1 MEHVSS
7 VWTRPCSTSIS
18 VALFYNSVIKSVMLY
33 CSTLWTCTSD
43 NNASK
48 VSFAMRGEFG
58 YQTTTLFQLIFSTSS
73 RSSHLFVD
81 SDIKKFVIALNW
93 INNNSLIYWN
103 QEIMKVRECI
113 PNIGPLTELI
123 RLRLFLDIVL
133 SSSEDVTRAM
143 REQLRRLSRKYLRRH
158 CGDAIVYLLISFHS
172 KDVFCA
178 LSRLFVLPGFR
189 FLCARLLIGT

>member
-7 VWTRPCSTSIS
+7 VWTLPCSTSIS

-58 YQTTTLFQLIFSTSS
+58 CQTTTLFQLIFSTSS

-93 INNNSLIYWN
+93 INNNSPGY
-103 QEIMKVRECI
+103 
-113 PNIGPLTELI
+113 
-123 RLRLFLDIVL
+123 LDNLLKPRDYEGKRVHPTYR
-133 SSSEDVTRAM
+133 SSN
-143 REQLRRLSRKYLRRH
+143 
-158 CGDAIVYLLISFHS
+158 
-172 KDVFCA
+172 
-178 LSRLFVLPGFR
+178 
-189 FLCARLLIGT
+189 